1 MAAGAAIL
9 ISVIILFGYIFVE
22 WYKDTPNR
30 LKRRE
35 EKRLKKRSNPIREFD
50 NNSFKAGEKKWK

>member
-9 ISVIILFGYIFVE
+9 ISVIIFGYIFVE

-35 EKRLKKRSNPIREFD
+35 EKRLKNKEQSNQRI
-50 NNSFKAGEKKWK
+50 